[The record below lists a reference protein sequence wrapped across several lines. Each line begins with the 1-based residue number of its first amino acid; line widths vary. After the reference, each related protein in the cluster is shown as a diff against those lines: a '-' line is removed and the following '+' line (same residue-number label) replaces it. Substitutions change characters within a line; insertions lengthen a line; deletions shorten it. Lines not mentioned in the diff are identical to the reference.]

1 MPTVHVIERCSHCQ
15 PFRNEAGIRQK
26 DMMAIVD
33 YGAGNL
39 WSVQNGLARVGV
51 QAQVS
56 ADPGV
61 IAHAEAVVFPGVGAF
76 CDCMQNLT
84 VRGLDE
90 ALRAVIGAGRP
101 VLAICVG
108 MQALLTD
115 SEEFGLTPGLGILEG
130 HVRRFPAA
138 LPEQATRLK
147 VPHMGW
153 NQLHQRRACPL
164 LDGIPDGAFAYFV
177 HSYYAV
183 PTDPE
188 VVVACTDYGVDFAS
202 VLWRDNLY
210 ATQFHPE
217 KSQTYGL
224 QILRNFVT
232 LSQGRDRC
240 R

>member
-1 MPTVHVIERCSHCQ
+1 MI
-15 PFRNEAGIRQK
+15 
-26 DMMAIVD
+26 AIVD

-39 WSVQNGLARVGV
+39 WSVQNGFARVGG

-56 ADPGV
+56 ADPEV
-61 IAHAEAVVFPGVGAF
+61 ITRADAVVFPGVGAF
-76 CDCMQNLT
+76 RDCMHNLAS
-84 VRGLDE
+84 RGLDD
-90 ALRAVIGAGRP
+90 ALRAVIHTGRP

-115 SEEFGLTPGLGILEG
+115 SEEFGLTPGLGVLDG
-130 HVRRFPAA
+130 HVCRFPTT
-138 LPEQATRLK
+138 LPEPSPRLK

-153 NQLHQRRACPL
+153 NQLRLRRSCPL
-164 LDGIPDGAFAYFV
+164 LEGIPDGAFTYFV

-183 PTDPE
+183 PDDPE
-188 VVVACTDYGVDFAS
+188 VVVASTDYGLDFAS

-224 QILRNFVT
+224 QILRNFTT
-232 LSQGRDRC
+232 LSQGGGQGR
-240 R
+240 

>member
-1 MPTVHVIERCSHCQ
+1 MI
-15 PFRNEAGIRQK
+15 
-26 DMMAIVD
+26 AIVD

-39 WSVQNGLARVGV
+39 WSVQNGLARVGC

-56 ADPGV
+56 ADPDV

-76 CDCMQNLT
+76 RDCMHNLT
-84 VRGLDE
+84 ARGLDG
-90 ALRAVIGAGRP
+90 ALREVIGAGRP

-115 SEEFGLTPGLGILEG
+115 SEEFGLTPGLGILDG

-138 LPEQATRLK
+138 LPGQATRLK

-153 NQLHQRRACPL
+153 NQLHRRRACPL
-164 LDGIPDGAFAYFV
+164 LDGIPDAAFTYFV

-183 PTDPE
+183 PADPE
-188 VVVACTDYGVDFAS
+188 VVVACTDYGLDFAS

-224 QILRNFVT
+224 QILRNFAA
-232 LSQGRDRC
+232 LSQGGGRC

>member
-1 MPTVHVIERCSHCQ
+1 MI
-15 PFRNEAGIRQK
+15 
-26 DMMAIVD
+26 AIVD

-39 WSVQNGLARVGV
+39 WSVQNGFAQVGG

-56 ADPGV
+56 ADPEV
-61 IAHAEAVVFPGVGAF
+61 IARAHAVVFPGVGAF
-76 CDCMQNLT
+76 RDCMHHLAG
-84 VRGLDE
+84 RGLDE
-90 ALRAVIGAGRP
+90 ALREVISSGRP

-115 SEEFGLTPGLGILEG
+115 SEEFGLTPGLGVLEG
-130 HVRRFPAA
+130 HVRRFPAT
-138 LPEQATRLK
+138 PSGQSPRLK

-153 NQLHQRRACPL
+153 NQLHLLRSCPL
-164 LDGIPDGAFAYFV
+164 LEGIPDGAFTYFV

-183 PTDPE
+183 LADAK

-224 QILRNFVT
+224 QILRNFTV
-232 LSQGRDRC
+232 LSQGGGRC